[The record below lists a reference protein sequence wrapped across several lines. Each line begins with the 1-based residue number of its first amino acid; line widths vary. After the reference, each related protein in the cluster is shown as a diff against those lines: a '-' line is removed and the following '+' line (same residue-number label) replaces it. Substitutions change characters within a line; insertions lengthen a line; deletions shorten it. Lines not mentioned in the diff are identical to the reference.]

1 MKKNL
6 ILILLAGVDVK
17 EMSESQ
23 ESFIRGQAIL
33 MLMRSIGKKKVERR
47 VLKRFLKCLKRD

>member
-1 MKKNL
+1 
-6 ILILLAGVDVK
+6 
-17 EMSESQ
+17 MSESQ